1 MKHLYPLLI
10 LILTL
15 SPLFVAFS
23 NAQPTPC
30 DPTLACFDVKLGE
43 PALIGDFYID
53 NVLVASGVNGARLT
67 GKPGVPHL
75 LAAKNIKAPNDQS
88 FGDLYG
94 YPDQSVFQTTNA
106 GWIWNVSFFPA
117 KTFLKGTLR
126 VVLLPATLTAD
137 IFVDGALAASQANA
151 ASLSVAGGS
160 HTVEGRNFKDSDA
173 NGRYTFNDL
182 AQTTFT
188 TAGVTI
194 TLYMQPVKIFP
205 TATTTAPAP
214 AATTPTAASP
224 VIRAPSNGSFGGFE
238 LGGQVASFSRP
249 QLMKDA
255 GMTWVKRQVSWNPGD
270 SARGSA
276 GEMINEAHARGFK
289 ILLSV
294 RGAPD
299 LTTPDRFPSYASFV
313 GDLAALG
320 ADAIE
325 VWNEMNLDREW
336 QAGKISPQ
344 AYVPMLQQSY
354 AAIKAKNPGTMV
366 ISGAPSP
373 TGYFGGCRGEGCD
386 DQPYLEGMVAAGALN
401 YADCV
406 GIHYNEGIV
415 SPAQTGGDPRG
426 NPNHYTRYYQTMV
439 DVYWAA
445 IGGKRP
451 LCFTELGYLSGQEW
465 GFVPGG
471 FLWRAPYNLTVA
483 EHARFLAEAAQLS
496 RAQGKVRMMIVFN
509 VDFTTWTD
517 DPQAGFAMLRPDG
530 SCPACATLANV
541 MR

>member
-1 MKHLYPLLI
+1 MKHLNPFLILI
-10 LILTL
+10 LILT
-15 SPLFVAFS
+15 PLFVAFT
-23 NAQPTPC
+23 NTQPAPC
-30 DPTLACFDVKLGE
+30 DPTLACFDVKLGN
-43 PALIGDFYID
+43 LGILGDFYID
-53 NVLVASGVNGARLT
+53 NVLVASNVNSARLS

-75 LAAKNIKAPNDQS
+75 LAAKNIKDPNGQG
-88 FGDLYG
+88 FGDLYI
-94 YPDQSVFQTTNA
+94 YPDQSVIQTTNA
-106 GWIWNVSFFPA
+106 GWIWNVGFYAP
-117 KTFLKGTLR
+117 KTFLKGTLKII
-126 VVLLPATLTAD
+126 LMPSTLTAD
-137 IFVDGALAASQANA
+137 IYVDGALAASQANTA
-151 ASLSVAGGS
+151 DVVVAGGL
-160 HTVEGRNFKDSDA
+160 HTVEGRSFRDSTS
-173 NGRYTFNDL
+173 NGSYSFNDL
-182 AQTTFT
+182 AQQIFSTT
-188 TAGVTI
+188 GI
-194 TLYMQPVKIFP
+194 TNYMVLQPVKIF
-205 TATTTAPAP
+205 ATTTAAPAP
-214 AATTPTAASP
+214 AAAAPAAASP
-224 VIRAPSNGSFGGFE
+224 VIRAPSTGSFGGFE

-255 GMTWVKRQVSWNPGD
+255 GMTWVKRQVSWSPGD

-276 GEMINEAHARGFK
+276 GDMINEAHARGFK

-313 GDLAALG
+313 GELAALG

-336 QAGKISPQ
+336 QAGKISPY

-354 AAIKAKNPGTMV
+354 AAIKAKNAGTMV

-415 SPAQTGGDPRG
+415 SPTLTSGDPRG
-426 NPNHYTRYYQTMV
+426 SPNHYTRYYQTMV

-471 FLWRAPYNLTVA
+471 FLWRPPYNLTVA
-483 EHARFLAEAAQLS
+483 EHARFLAEAVQLS
-496 RAQGKVRMMIVFN
+496 REQGKVRMMIVFN

-517 DPQAGFAMLRPDG
+517 DPQAGFGMIRPDG
-530 SCPACATLANV
+530 SCPACTTLANV
-541 MR
+541 MK

>member
-1 MKHLYPLLI
+1 MKHLNPFLI
-10 LILTL
+10 LILIL
-15 SPLFVAFS
+15 SPLFVAFTA
-23 NAQPTPC
+23 AQPAPC
-30 DPTLACFDVKLGE
+30 DPTLACFDVRLGE
-43 PALIGDFYID
+43 PSLVGDFYFD
-53 NVLVASGVNGARLT
+53 NALVASSVNSARLS
-67 GKPGVPHL
+67 GKPDVPHL
-75 LAAKNIKAPNDQS
+75 LAAKNIKEPNGQG

-94 YPDQSVFQTTNA
+94 YSDQAAFQTTNA
-106 GWIWNVSFFPA
+106 GWIWNVRFFPA

-126 VVLLPATLTAD
+126 IVLLPTTLTAD
-137 IFVDGALAASQANA
+137 IYVDGVLAASQASA
-151 ASLSVAGGS
+151 TDVVVANGL
-160 HTVEGRNFKDSDA
+160 HKVEGRNFKDSA
-173 NGRYTFNDL
+173 SNGSYSFNDL
-182 AQTTFT
+182 AQPAFSS
-188 TAGVTI
+188 AGVTGY
-194 TLYMQPVKIFP
+194 LYMQPVKIFA
-205 TATTTAPAP
+205 ATTAAPAP
-214 AATTPTAASP
+214 AASAPVAASP
-224 VIRAPSNGSFGGFE
+224 AIRAPSTGSFGGFE

-299 LTTPDRFPSYASFV
+299 LATPDRFPSYASFV
-313 GDLAALG
+313 GELAALG

-336 QAGKISPQ
+336 QAGKISPY

-415 SPAQTGGDPRG
+415 SPTQTSGDPRG

-439 DVYWAA
+439 DVYYAA
-445 IGGKRP
+445 IGGRRP

-471 FLWRAPYNLTVA
+471 FLWRPPYNLTVA
-483 EHARFLAEAAQLS
+483 EQAQFLAQAAQLS

-530 SCPACATLANV
+530 SCPACTTLASV
-541 MR
+541 MK